1 MAEYID
7 REDLIKNLNKFAP
20 EHYTALVNQII
31 TKQPT
36 ADVVE
41 VVRCSKCKYRKDD
54 GDYITGHYCSK
65 RNVNGGRFCRDN
77 DFCSYGE
84 RIDT

>member
-7 REDLIKNLNKFAP
+7 REALIAEYDRVHKGPPGGARKLMVEA
-20 EHYTALVNQII
+20 
-31 TKQPT
+31 PT

-41 VVRCSKCKYRKDD
+41 VVRCKECKHW
-54 GDYITGHYCSK
+54 GGVTFGYICRRFSGSHI
-65 RNVNGGRFCRDN
+65 RNETRET

-84 RIDT
+84 RKGGT